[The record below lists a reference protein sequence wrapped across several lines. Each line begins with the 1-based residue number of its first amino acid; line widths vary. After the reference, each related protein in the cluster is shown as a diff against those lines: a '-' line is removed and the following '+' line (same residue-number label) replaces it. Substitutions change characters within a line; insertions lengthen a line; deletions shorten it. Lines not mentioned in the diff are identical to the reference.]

1 MAKIDLIMAAVLV
14 AATMCLS
21 ACGEGKDADTTT
33 TASSDSAVQSAST
46 AQKAASADGSSSRGG
61 EGSASEES
69 DAGTRQQDSAD
80 VNGSGEIEITDATLI
95 QMWLAEVET
104 PYSIGEQPTE
114 APTQMPTDADGWGRI
129 VFRP

>member
-1 MAKIDLIMAAVLV
+1 MTFKSRMVRALLMLGAAVLMLAGTV
-14 AATMCLS
+14 TAFAGSRL
-21 ACGEGKDADTTT
+21 GDADG
-33 TASSDSAVQSAST
+33 
-46 AQKAASADGSSSRGG
+46 DGEVTIGDVTCIQMKLAEMESV
-61 EGSASEES
+61 GSFCA
-69 DAGTRQQDSAD
+69 DSAD